1 MSIRPIQRL
10 VKAKPTLE
18 GAGVHLRR
26 AFGFGSTSEF
36 DPFLLL
42 DDFRNDDPDLYLA
55 GFPWHPHR
63 GIETITYVLAG
74 TVEHG
79 DSLGNR
85 GAIAPG
91 DVQWMTAGS
100 GIIHQEMP
108 KGDKV
113 GRMHGFQ
120 LWANLPAS
128 LKMTDPRYQE
138 VKSKEIPEVTDDDGT
153 KARIIC
159 GNLWGTDGP
168 VDGIAAEPNYFDVSV
183 TPGKRK
189 TLPVATTR
197 HAFAYV
203 FEGSGRFCNASGPLS
218 VPTEG
223 VGWSDTSTSE
233 EVDNRSLVLFDRG
246 DEVTVQAGERGI
258 RFLLVS
264 GKPLGEP
271 VAWYGPIVMNTQ
283 EQLREAFF
291 EFQNGTFLKHAKVPK
306 GKDSR

>member
-1 MSIRPIQRL
+1 MSIRPIQKL
-10 VKAKPTLE
+10 IKAKPTME
-18 GAGVHLRR
+18 GAGVHLNR

-42 DDFRNDDPDLYLA
+42 DDFRNDDPEMYRA

-74 TVEHG
+74 TVDHA

-91 DVQWMTAGS
+91 DIQWMTAGS

-108 KGDKV
+108 KGDAK

-120 LWANLPAS
+120 LWANLPSS
-128 LKMTDPRYQE
+128 LKMTSPHYQE
-138 VKSKEIPEVTDDDGT
+138 VKSAEIPEVKDDDGT
-153 KARIIC
+153 TARIIC
-159 GNLWGTDGP
+159 GNLWGTNGP
-168 VDGIAAEPNYFDVSV
+168 VDGIAAEPNYFDITVP
-183 TPGKRK
+183 PGKRK
-189 TLPVATTR
+189 TIPVATTR

-203 FEGSGRFCNASGPLS
+203 FAGSGKFCNASGPLA

-223 VGWSDTSTSE
+223 LSWSDTAPAA
-233 EVDNRSLVLFDRG
+233 EVDNRSLVVFDSG
-246 DEVTVQAGERGI
+246 DEVTVQAGEKGI

-264 GKPLGEP
+264 GKPLREP

-283 EQLREAFF
+283 DELREAFF
-291 EFQNGTFLKHAKVPK
+291 EFQNGTFLKHEKPP
-306 GKDSR
+306 RT